1 MLTSTHTLPLDAPR
15 EKAFAFLADIQN
27 LPKWATQFCR
37 RLRRDGAGRWK
48 VETPD
53 GEIFFR
59 IAADPATGVV
69 DMYGGPDEAHM
80 AYWPARV
87 VERPG
92 GSLFIFTA
100 FQYPGMADDAFK
112 AQCAGLERE
121 FEHIRAHAER

>member
-1 MLTSTHTLPLDAPR
+1 MQTSTHTLRLTAP
-15 EKAFAFLADIQN
+15 KARVFAFLSQIEN
-27 LPKWATQFCR
+27 LPKWATLFCR
-37 RLRRDGAGRWK
+37 GLKRDAQGRWK

-59 IAADPATGVV
+59 IAADAETGVV
-69 DMYGGPDEAHM
+69 DMYGGPTEDQM

-100 FQYPGMADDAFK
+100 FQYPGMPDEAFK
-112 AQCAGLERE
+112 AQCDGLQRE
-121 FEHIRAHAER
+121 FPHIRTHTEG